1 MLAIARRFIDL
12 LRRFRP
18 RGRSRIRYSY
28 NMGQYGVGGDGYW
41 GMGGISVIIVT
52 RYHIRYVRIS
62 ENTGWMRVSYHY
74 LLMLIVVVLP
84 HTGQFI
90 SNG

>member
-1 MLAIARRFIDL
+1 
-12 LRRFRP
+12 
-18 RGRSRIRYSY
+18 
-28 NMGQYGVGGDGYW
+28 MGQYGVGRDGYW
-41 GMGGISVIIVT
+41 GMGGIAVIIVT

-90 SNG
+90 KMGDASIRIFCYILLAASSA